1 MLDDTLE
8 RLEDRLD
15 DILVMLFDAEMLEVM
30 LEYILDDKLDVLEAR
45 PVE

>member
-30 LEYILDDKLDVLEAR
+30 LEYILDDKLDVLETR